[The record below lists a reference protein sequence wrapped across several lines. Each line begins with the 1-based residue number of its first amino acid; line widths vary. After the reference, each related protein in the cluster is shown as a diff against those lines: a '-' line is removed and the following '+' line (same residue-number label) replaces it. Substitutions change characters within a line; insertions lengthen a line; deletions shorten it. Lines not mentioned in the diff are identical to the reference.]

1 MATRPTHPTSP
12 QAAAPALVT
21 SFIDGGFLPDTGGHR
36 IPVHYPGT
44 GAVVSELRE
53 ADAAEV
59 DRAVRSAR
67 AAFESGPWRPMV
79 IEERQAILI
88 AVHDAILANADELA
102 LLECLN
108 TGIVMRE
115 VRQRHILRA
124 AYNFKFF
131 AEAIS
136 HQPGEV
142 WTQNRDYMTF
152 VTRAPVG
159 VAALIAPWNAPL
171 ALASMKIAAA
181 IAFGNSCVLK
191 PSEQTPLSLARL
203 VQVVHEAGV
212 PAGVVNLVNGR
223 GGVTGQALVD
233 HPEVDLIAFTGGTET
248 GRTIMQA
255 AGRRLKPA
263 SVELGGKSANIIF
276 ADADVDRALDGALLG
291 IFSNNGQQC
300 LAGSRILVQASIFD
314 DFVDAFLTRA
324 RRLKVGDPMDPDTE
338 LGPIASHRHREH
350 ILSYVKIAQDQGARL
365 LTGGRAIEGDGY
377 FMEPTA
383 VLAADNSSR
392 VCQEE
397 IFGPFASFLKFSDR
411 EEAVRLANDSPF
423 GLVGYA
429 WTQNLNTAL
438 WVSQNVRAGV
448 MWVNTPLMRE
458 LRAPFGGMK
467 DSGIGRDGAAA
478 SRDFFTDEKTTTIP
492 LTDVPLRKLGAG

>member
-1 MATRPTHPTSP
+1 MSV
-12 QAAAPALVT
+12 QISAPALVT
-21 SFIDGGFLPDTGGHR
+21 SFIDGEFLPAADGHR
-36 IPVHYPGT
+36 IPVFYPGS

-53 ADAAEV
+53 ADAVEV

-67 AAFESGPWRPMV
+67 RAFDHGEWRGMA
-79 IEERQAILI
+79 IEQRQAILT

-102 LLECLN
+102 HLETLN

-131 AEAIS
+131 VEAIS
-136 HQPGEV
+136 QQPGEA
-142 WTQNRDYMTF
+142 WTQNRDYLTI

-181 IAFGNSCVLK
+181 IAFGNTCVLK

-203 VQVVHEAGV
+203 VEVIHQAGV

-233 HPEVDLIAFTGGTET
+233 HPEVDLVAFTGGTQT

-276 ADADVDRALDGALLG
+276 ADADLERALDGALLG

-300 LAGSRILVQASIFD
+300 LAGSRILVQDSIFD
-314 DFVDAFLTRA
+314 DFVDAFVARA
-324 RRLKVGDPMDPDTE
+324 RRLKVGDPMAADTE
-338 LGPIASHRHREH
+338 LGPIASARHRDH
-350 ILSYVKIAQDQGARL
+350 VLSYVKIAEDQGARL
-365 LTGGRAIEGDGY
+365 LTGGRAIDGDGY

-383 VLAADNSSR
+383 VLAADNASR

-397 IFGPFASFLKFSDR
+397 IFGPFAAFLKFGSR
-411 EEAVRLANDSPF
+411 EEAAAIANQSDF

-478 SRDFFTDEKTTTIP
+478 SQGFFTEEKTTTIP
-492 LTDVPLRKLGAG
+492 LSDVPLRKLGMG

>member
-1 MATRPTHPTSP
+1 MALHSSDPASP
-12 QAAAPALVT
+12 LAAAPALVT
-21 SFIDGGFLPDTGGHR
+21 SFIDGGFVSLTDGHR

-44 GAVVSELRE
+44 GAVISELRE
-53 ADAAEV
+53 ADAVEV
-59 DRAVRSAR
+59 DKAVRSAR
-67 AAFESGPWRPMV
+67 AAFESGPWRRMA
-79 IEERQAILI
+79 IEERQAILT

-136 HQPGEV
+136 QQPGEV

-171 ALASMKIAAA
+171 ALASMKIASA
-181 IAFGNSCVLK
+181 IAYGNSCVLK

-212 PAGVVNLVNGR
+212 PSGVVNLVNGR
-223 GGVTGQALVD
+223 GAVTGQALVD
-233 HPEVDLIAFTGGTET
+233 HPEVDLVAFTGGTET
-248 GRTIMQA
+248 GRSIMQA

-263 SVELGGKSANIIF
+263 AVELGGKSANIIF
-276 ADADVDRALDGALLG
+276 ADADLDRALDGALLG

-300 LAGSRILVQASIFD
+300 LAGSRILVQDSIFD
-314 DFVDAFLTRA
+314 DFVEAFLARA
-324 RRLKVGDPMDPDTE
+324 RKLKVGDPMAPDTE
-338 LGPIASHRHREH
+338 LGPVASARHREH

-383 VLAADNSSR
+383 VLAADNKSR

-397 IFGPFASFLKFSDR
+397 IFGPFAAFLKFSDR
-411 EEAVRLANDSPF
+411 EEAVRIANDSPF

-478 SRDFFTDEKTTTIP
+478 SRDFFTEEKTTTIP